1 MSNIATIRPAVP
13 REISRRDLD
22 VMMTTAA
29 AQSRRLARSLRL
41 SPAEQEDAEQ
51 DILVMLIERWHYFD
65 DSRGS
70 NVAFAIRIGRQAA
83 QVIADRIVS
92 GWERETVSLD
102 ASLDAADESSS
113 PSLADTLADD
123 TLPSEAALVEAI
135 ALKDVLGSLAE
146 GLCGHRQ
153 LHSRDRWRRR
163 RGPAPVA
170 ALFQR
175 IPPPSSRT
183 ALPAGVGRARSAPL
197 AVPPMTSWE
206 NLRPPS
212 LL

>member
-102 ASLDAADESSS
+102 ASLDADDGSSS
-113 PSLADTLADD
+113 PSLADTLADE

-135 ALKDVLGSLAE
+135 SLKDVLG
-146 GLCGHRQ
+146 
-153 LHSRDRWRRR
+153 
-163 RGPAPVA
+163 
-170 ALFQR
+170 
-175 IPPPSSRT
+175 
-183 ALPAGVGRARSAPL
+183 ALPKDYAVIASSIRETDGDVGEAQRLSQLSSSEFHRRLRELRYRLVTVELAPRRWL
-197 AVPPMTSWE
+197 I
-206 NLRPPS
+206 RP
-212 LL
+212 